1 MKYVTILLLLIHMPL
16 FSKDTDIVTNDL
28 VTYNINTTNFQI
40 GKTFSIEYLMP
51 QNISQIISID
61 TNIKALA
68 DMELILTNSSMTS
81 FKIDAVSYSPV
92 PHPMPSILVT
102 ALDKNGNTNQFY
114 TPSFQISI
122 ANEITNQ
129 KELAFI
135 DIEKPFFVF
144 DWLWVIILLGILGI
158 GVLIYSLKN
167 YKKMTVKKEPQIIID
182 PFELM
187 NTRIKEL
194 KVQQKSLNEEN
205 YKEFFVS
212 VSEIVRE
219 FLSQTIIPLALE
231 TPTRE
236 LLKILKDIK
245 TQEELFDII
254 QFVMRSTDRAKYA
267 KQIFTD
273 DRIDEVVRATE
284 QLLVLIRKKY
294 QQEKENEL
302 RKS

>member
-16 FSKDTDIVTNDL
+16 FSKDTDIVTNNL

-68 DMELILTNSSMTS
+68 DMELILTNGSMTS

-122 ANEITNQ
+122 ANAITNQ

-167 YKKMTVKKEPQIIID
+167 YKKMIVKKEPQIIID